1 MKNFIT
7 SIVMLSICAF
17 GANAQLAVD
26 NTLTV
31 EQYIQNVLLGG
42 GVTIQNVE
50 FNGGPANVQN
60 EQVGELTDPGS
71 NMGFTNGLIM
81 GSGDVTMAEQ
91 ANTGGGSSLGGPG
104 TMGVDTDLQSIT
116 PNQIW
121 DECVIEFDFVP
132 SGDTISFNYVFASEE
147 YEEYVCGSVNDAFGF
162 FLSGNNPAG
171 GTYNATN
178 IALIPDPANP
188 GQYTTTPVSINTVNP
203 GVAGSAGTPG
213 NCDAIDPNWASY
225 NVFYTQNPGNNYEY
239 DGRTVILTAAA
250 AVNCGETYHIKLAIG
265 DGGDNVFD
273 SGVVLEANSFNS
285 SGLSITASVDY
296 VYEGCPGAYYVITR
310 PDSTQFDTIS
320 LAIEGGAV
328 NGTDYGYI
336 DTTWVF
342 TNDALTD
349 TIWLDVFSTDGDTNQ
364 TDTVEIYINE
374 TSACGGPIIIIL
386 QADPLEV
393 YINPGD
399 TICTQDPF
407 NESHFLEPFVTGGVP
422 GGYNFG
428 WNTVPPYDWSSGASG
443 QNDSTI
449 IISPDTTTYINVS
462 VTDGCGNG
470 IASQGEIIAVM
481 CPVHAPNIFTPNGD
495 GVNDYFFIE
504 NLGQY
509 PQSRLEVY
517 NRWGTLV
524 YENNDYQNNWDGG
537 DVSDGV
543 YFYVL
548 APNGHTRPQEP
559 FAGTVYITR

>member
-1 MKNFIT
+1 MKKLIT
-7 SIVMLSICAF
+7 SLVLLSICSL
-17 GANAQLAVD
+17 GSKAQLTVD

-50 FNGGPANVQN
+50 FNGGPANIQN

-104 TMGVDTDLQSIT
+104 TMGSDTDLQSIT

-162 FLSGNNPAG
+162 FLSGTNPSG
-171 GTYNATN
+171 GMYNATN
-178 IALIPDPANP
+178 IALIPDPTNP
-188 GQYTTTPVSINTVNP
+188 GQYTSTPVSINTVNP

-296 VYEGCPGAYYVITR
+296 IYE
-310 PDSTQFDTIS
+310 
-320 LAIEGGAV
+320 
-328 NGTDYGYI
+328 
-336 DTTWVF
+336 
-342 TNDALTD
+342 
-349 TIWLDVFSTDGDTNQ
+349 
-364 TDTVEIYINE
+364 
-374 TSACGGPIIIIL
+374 
-386 QADPLEV
+386 
-393 YINPGD
+393 
-399 TICTQDPF
+399 
-407 NESHFLEPFVTGGVP
+407 
-422 GGYNFG
+422 
-428 WNTVPPYDWSSGASG
+428 
-443 QNDSTI
+443 
-449 IISPDTTTYINVS
+449 
-462 VTDGCGNG
+462 
-470 IASQGEIIAVM
+470 
-481 CPVHAPNIFTPNGD
+481 
-495 GVNDYFFIE
+495 
-504 NLGQY
+504 
-509 PQSRLEVY
+509 
-517 NRWGTLV
+517 
-524 YENNDYQNNWDGG
+524 
-537 DVSDGV
+537 
-543 YFYVL
+543 
-548 APNGHTRPQEP
+548 
-559 FAGTVYITR
+559 